1 VEGTGSY
8 GAALACVVV
17 VNDYTRDQDF
27 ADSELVLDGF
37 GGDGSVGVLRDPYQ
51 LAPATRFDVE
61 TLRRVA
67 GRGGDRS

>member
-1 VEGTGSY
+1 V
-8 GAALACVVV
+8 AAKAAKLACVVV

-37 GGDGSVGVLRDPYQ
+37 GGDGSVGVLGDPYQ
-51 LAPATRFDVE
+51 LAPETRLDVA

-67 GRGGDRS
+67 GRRDDRS